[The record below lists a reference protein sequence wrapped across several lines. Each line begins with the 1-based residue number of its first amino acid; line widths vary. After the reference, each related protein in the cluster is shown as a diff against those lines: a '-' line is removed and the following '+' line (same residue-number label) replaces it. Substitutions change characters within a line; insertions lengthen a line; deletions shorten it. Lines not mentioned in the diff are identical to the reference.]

1 MKFTIRHSVF
11 ETNSSSMHSF
21 SWVKTFEPNK
31 LNIPKEL
38 YIKTAIFGWYTPVE
52 FEQGSVEEKVSYLYT
67 AAVQFNRVEELKENL
82 FNIADTFD
90 FKIYFEEIDMDNFY
104 GIDGNSSDEAKELLY
119 TVLSNDSNLL
129 NFLFRDDTDIIIT
142 NDNEFDPEIARD
154 GADRKVIGF

>member
-21 SWVKTFEPNK
+21 SYVKTFEPNK

-38 YIKTAIFGWYTPVE
+38 YIKTVNFGWYTPVE
-52 FEQGSVEEKVSYLYT
+52 FEQGSVEERASYLYT

-82 FNIADTFD
+82 FHIADTFD
-90 FKIYFEEIDMDNFY
+90 FKIYFEEVDMDNFY
-104 GIDGNSSDEAKELLY
+104 GIDGNSSDEAKELLH
-119 TVLSNDSNLL
+119 TVLSNDSDLL